1 MQETVCGD
9 CPSLAQAVPQVRG
22 LSSPTFSP
30 DSPPTTSP
38 GADADSTPPGHAGPG
53 DGPASHSSSEGGA
66 ETTSYRPLLRPP
78 SPGDDTEKARLP
90 GPWQWGGMPNCRR
103 VRPPLP
109 SRAVWS
115 KARGGQLRGM
125 SHRGSRAPSKF

>member
-53 DGPASHSSSEGGA
+53 DGPGL
-66 ETTSYRPLLRPP
+66 TF
-78 SPGDDTEKARLP
+78 KF
-90 GPWQWGGMPNCRR
+90 RR
-103 VRPPLP
+103 
-109 SRAVWS
+109 
-115 KARGGQLRGM
+115 RGRDHQL
-125 SHRGSRAPSKF
+125 

>member
-1 MQETVCGD
+1 MGTVLPQPRLSPKSEACLPPHFLLTALLQLCQVLMQTLPLQDMQDQET
-9 CPSLAQAVPQVRG
+9 A
-22 LSSPTFSP
+22 
-30 DSPPTTSP
+30 
-38 GADADSTPPGHAGPG
+38 
-53 DGPASHSSSEGGA
+53 PASHSSSEGGA